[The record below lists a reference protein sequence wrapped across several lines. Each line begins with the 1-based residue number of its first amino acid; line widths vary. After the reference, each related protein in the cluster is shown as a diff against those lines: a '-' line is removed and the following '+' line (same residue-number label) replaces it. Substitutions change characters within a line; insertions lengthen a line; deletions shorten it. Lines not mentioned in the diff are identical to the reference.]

1 MNVRRASLPAL
12 ICLALFLASPLSA
25 ENMPPTGSFKQL
37 DEKHRELVLGQ
48 LQQLLGAS
56 IEKAKQEIRDKG
68 QLRPFAYVGDF
79 KATGRYVRLG
89 EDQQVR
95 PEVALVAIQRA
106 VVSAAVDGTLAASLL
121 YVSAT
126 DAGQLTDGLKER
138 FASELSE
145 NNKKLQDVRF
155 LLIEMQHVAGLG
167 ILHVIPYWKSGDVW
181 KVGGA
186 LQQTIEPRLHQV
198 VKARTAESKEPS

>member
-12 ICLALFLASPLSA
+12 ICLVFFLAAPLSA
-25 ENMPPTGSFKQL
+25 ENRAPTGSFKQL
-37 DEKHRELVLGQ
+37 DEEHRELVLGQ

-56 IEKAKQEIRDKG
+56 IEKAKQEIRKNG
-68 QLRPFAYVGDF
+68 QLKPFAYVGDF
-79 KATGRYVRLG
+79 EATGRYVRLG

-95 PEVALVAIQRA
+95 QEVALVAIQRA

-121 YVSAT
+121 YVSAK
-126 DAGQLTDGLKER
+126 DAGQLTDNLKER
-138 FASELSE
+138 FVSELSE
-145 NNKKLQDVRF
+145 KDKKLDDVRF

-167 ILHVIPYWKSGDVW
+167 ILHVIPYWKSGDTW
-181 KVGGA
+181 EVGGA

-198 VKARTAESKEPS
+198 VKARSTDNKEQS